1 MIASLKGQLAHREAD
16 SLIVNVGGVGYEVF
30 FPATRHHQLPPLGDE
45 LFLHVQTVVREDSFS
60 LYGFLDSAEKR
71 IFLLLLGV
79 SGVGPKVAM
88 NILAGAEPAALG
100 RAIITEDVV
109 WLKKLPGVG
118 KKTAERLCLELRD
131 KLEFFPVSAGATAT
145 AGMPAA
151 SARDFVDQPSRDAM
165 SALINLGYPPVRA
178 REALERVRRESGDEA
193 YEALALAEL
202 LRRALRSLA

>member
-1 MIASLKGQLAHREAD
+1 MIASLTGQLAHRAAD

-30 FPATRHHQLPPLGDE
+30 FPASRHERLPELGGE
-45 LFLHVQTVVREDSFS
+45 LFLHIQTVVREDSFS

-79 SGVGPKVAM
+79 SGVGPRVAM

-100 RAIITEDVV
+100 RAIISEDVL

-118 KKTAERLCLELRD
+118 KKTAERLCLELKD
-131 KLEFFPVSAGATAT
+131 KLEFFPTTAAAAGI
-145 AGMPAA
+145 PAA
-151 SARDFVDQPSRDAM
+151 PARDLVDQPSRDAL
-165 SALINLGYPPVRA
+165 SALVNLGYPPVRA
-178 REALERVRRESGDEA
+178 REALERVRREVGDEA
-193 YEALALAEL
+193 CVAFPLDEL